1 MGKVGI
7 SERHALVL
15 VNHGGGEQAD
25 IRALAEHVKAQV
37 RSRFSVDLHEEPVF
51 L

>member
-1 MGKVGI
+1 M

-15 VNHGGGEQAD
+15 VNHGGAVQAD
-25 IRALAEHVKAQV
+25 VAALAEHVKRTV
-37 RSRFSVDLHEEPVF
+37 RGRFGVQLHEEPVF